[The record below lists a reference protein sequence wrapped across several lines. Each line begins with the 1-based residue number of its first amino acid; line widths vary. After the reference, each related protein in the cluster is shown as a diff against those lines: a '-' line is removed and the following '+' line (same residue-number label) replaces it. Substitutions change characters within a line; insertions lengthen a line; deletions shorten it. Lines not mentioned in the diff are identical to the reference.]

1 MSIKWHIQYVPFD
14 GYNPKSKHKGYQM
27 GIKRNSDEV
36 QGNEQEVGQ
45 DVPATEQ
52 VEVTPVVKVPTFLN
66 VKKTM
71 EPLAKELVAQG
82 CDKLPGWDK
91 ILKLMLPATPEASSE
106 PKEVTILKD
115 VDGNVIARKCTI
127 TNKWFEIERFY
138 KNGTIIKEADG
149 AKNKLYAESKTM
161 EGKAKSILDEART
174 LVDVEAKL
182 AKFEEYDKALVEAKE
197 YRSQAIVIDEQWL
210 VGSFDSSEDF
220 VASIA

>member
-1 MSIKWHIQYVPFD
+1 MVHNVFHLMGITQ
-14 GYNPKSKHKGYQM
+14 NQNKGYQM

-36 QGNEQEVGQ
+36 QGNEIEVGQ
-45 DVPATEQ
+45 DVPATVET

-82 CDKLPGWDK
+82 VDKLEGWDK
-91 ILKLMLPATPEASSE
+91 ILKLMLPSTPEASTE

-115 VDGNVIARKCTI
+115 GEGNVIARKCTI

-149 AKNKLYAESKTM
+149 AKNKLYAESKAM
-161 EGKAKSILDEART
+161 ESKAKSILDEART

-197 YRSQAIVIDEQWL
+197 YRAQPIVVDEKWL
-210 VGSFDSSEDF
+210 EGSFESPEDF
-220 VASIA
+220 LKSIA

>member
-27 GIKRNSDEV
+27 GIKRNLDEA
-36 QGNEQEVGQ
+36 QEVGQ
-45 DVPATEQ
+45 DVPA
-52 VEVTPVVKVPTFLN
+52 VEAVEAKVEVVKVATFLN

-82 CDKLPGWDK
+82 VDKLEGWAT

-115 VDGNVIARKCTI
+115 ADGNVIARKCTI

>member
-1 MSIKWHIQYVPFD
+1 
-14 GYNPKSKHKGYQM
+14 M
-27 GIKRNSDEV
+27 GIKRNSDEA
-36 QGNEQEVGQ
+36 QEFGQ
-45 DVPATEQ
+45 DVPA
-52 VEVTPVVKVPTFLN
+52 VEAEKVEVVKVATFLN

-82 CDKLPGWDK
+82 IDKLEGWDK